1 MNGANEPIRHYAAA
15 QSTVRQTP
23 MTILFMAA
31 PLVAFLV
38 LAAHFFRADNQ
49 LGLWVSLLAIVLMFV
64 RRPWAAR
71 ALQVL
76 LVLGSLEWL
85 RSTVTLIQARSE
97 LGQPFLRLALI
108 LGAVILLTC
117 CRRSSFRRRDSRPTS
132 SSVPRRSRTR
142 ATAIQVSGGASRPM
156 PPRHPTGALDLL
168 HRFHGEL

>member
-1 MNGANEPIRHYAAA
+1 
-15 QSTVRQTP
+15 
-23 MTILFMAA
+23 MTIRFLAA

-97 LGQPFLRLALI
+97 LGQPFLRLGLI
-108 LGAVILLTC
+108 LGAVFLLT
-117 CRRSSFRRRDSRPTS
+117 
-132 SSVPRRSRTR
+132 
-142 ATAIQVSGGASRPM
+142 
-156 PPRHPTGALDLL
+156 ALSALVFQTKRLKAYFKFSTETVANEGD
-168 HRFHGEL
+168 GNPG